1 MKIKGSQ
8 VIRIRFSNGIVCK
21 AYIISSESDYMT
33 VRLATGFT
41 HEVQREASKSL
52 KGSRTRTMEHT
63 RHGYTMNV
71 FKTDGGW
78 RVIVTKPNGSK
89 IFDFAFSEKHAW
101 ALARQHA
108 GF

>member
-41 HEVQREASKSL
+41 HEVQREASKNGEY
-52 KGSRTRTMEHT
+52 K
-63 RHGYTMNV
+63 
-71 FKTDGGW
+71 
-78 RVIVTKPNGSK
+78 VI
-89 IFDFAFSEKHAW
+89 A
-101 ALARQHA
+101 
-108 GF
+108 